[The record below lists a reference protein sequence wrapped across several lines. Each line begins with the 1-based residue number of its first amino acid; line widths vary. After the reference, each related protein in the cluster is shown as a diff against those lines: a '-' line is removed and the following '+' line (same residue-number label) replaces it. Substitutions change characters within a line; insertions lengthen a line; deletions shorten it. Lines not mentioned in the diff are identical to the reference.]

1 MKELLMRLW
10 REESGQDLTEYA
22 LLMVL
27 IALAAT
33 AAMRGLAT
41 SIATAYNNA
50 ATNLTTST

>member
-41 SIATAYNNA
+41 SIAEAYNNA
-50 ATNLTTST
+50 ASNLTTST